1 MPNFIKNIDYINNLQ
16 KDIDTGEIYKNY
28 SQCCFI
34 TDYNVAKLIT
44 FGKNHVYTIPTG
56 EYSKDFKMVEKIC
69 NYLCEIQFPR
79 NNSCIIAV
87 GGGVVGDLAGFIAS
101 IYMRGVDFIQVP
113 TTLLAMIDSS
123 IGGKNGINN
132 KYGKN
137 IIGTIRQPS
146 KIIIDIN
153 LLKTLP
159 KEEFINGMAEIIKIA
174 ATSNK
179 TLWNE
184 LNLHNL
190 EEVIK
195 NQDLLLDIINAA
207 IETKCIIVEND
218 EFEKKKR

>member
-16 KDIDTGEIYKNY
+16 KDIDTGEFYKNY

-137 IIGTIRQPS
+137 IIGTIRQPN
-146 KIIIDIN
+146 KIIIDILITMN
-153 LLKTLP
+153 KLAFVKDKSTPLKFISGPIRCTLNCCIGLPAIKTL
-159 KEEFINGMAEIIKIA
+159 F
-174 ATSNK
+174 
-179 TLWNE
+179 
-184 LNLHNL
+184 
-190 EEVIK
+190 
-195 NQDLLLDIINAA
+195 
-207 IETKCIIVEND
+207 
-218 EFEKKKR
+218 